1 MEILSWIHLLD
12 ILIVS
17 LLLYQIYRLIRGTS
31 SQSILVGILVIYAV
45 WKVVQWLNLTLL
57 TEIMSRFID
66 VGFLAL
72 VIIFQTEIRRFLLVL
87 GTPGSRINF
96 RWIRKLLTKKKQ
108 SDSELMDYDQILL
121 ACERL
126 QRQGNGALI
135 VIGRKNVLSLYIQT
149 GISVDAHLSALLI
162 ESIFQKTSPL
172 HDGAVIIEKNKIT
185 SARVILPVSE
195 NPRLPAHFG
204 LRHRAAVGI
213 SERTDAIVI
222 VISEET
228 GHIMVCHDGQY
239 RCNVS
244 KEDLSRELHS
254 FFHF

>member
-1 MEILSWIHLLD
+1 MGGLTWISILD

-17 LLLYQIYRLIRGTS
+17 LLIYQIYRLIRGTS
-31 SQSILVGILVIYAV
+31 SQSILVGILIIYAV
-45 WKVVQWLNLTLL
+45 WKVVQWLHLTLL
-57 TEIMSRFID
+57 TEILSRFID
-66 VGFLAL
+66 IGFLAL
-72 VIIFQTEIRRFLLVL
+72 VIIFQTEIRRFLLVI
-87 GTPGSRINF
+87 GTPGSKLNF
-96 RWIRKLLTKKKQ
+96 NWLRKILIKKKDE
-108 SDSELMDYDQILL
+108 SSELRDYDQILL

-135 VIGRKNVLSLYIQT
+135 VIGRKNALSLYIQT
-149 GISVDAHLSALLI
+149 GISLEAHLSALLL
-162 ESIFQKTSPL
+162 ECIFQKTSPL

-222 VISEET
+222 AISEES
-228 GHIMVCHDGQY
+228 GQVMVCHDGQY
-239 RCNVS
+239 RVNVGKEELS
-244 KEDLSRELHS
+244 KELHS
-254 FFHF
+254 YFLF